1 MWTFY
6 CQNREYILV
15 DFASKMRRFK
25 SRPAK
30 NAVIKTIRAAKIS
43 KRITAEIRKMHV
55 NSE

>member
-15 DFASKMRRFK
+15 DFASKMRHFK